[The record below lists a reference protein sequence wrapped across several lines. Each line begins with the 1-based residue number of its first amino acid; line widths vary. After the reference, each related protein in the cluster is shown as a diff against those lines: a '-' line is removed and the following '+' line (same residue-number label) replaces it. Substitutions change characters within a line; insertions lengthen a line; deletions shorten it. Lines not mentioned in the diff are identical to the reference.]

1 MSSLHAND
9 DLSLI
14 SKHWF
19 AYARLTAQLPLP
31 FCCPLA
37 IGYLTCDWVIG
48 GADMAYGSVIS
59 DLMDTREIRKSRG
72 AFFTPDALAD
82 LVTTFAITSKDDYV
96 FEPSCGEAAFLLSA
110 ARRLKTL
117 GASINEINT
126 HLCGNEL
133 HRESVIAA
141 RQRLK
146 GHGYS
151 PAVTSG
157 DFFDMSPKGDGFDAV
172 IGNPPYIRYQDFSG
186 DVRRKALEDALEC
199 GVKIDALTSS
209 WAPFVV
215 HATRFLR
222 YGGKLG
228 FVLPAEL
235 MVANYAAP
243 VRDYLLRSF
252 NKVNLV
258 LFDSP
263 VFPEVQEE
271 VVLLLAEGFGI
282 PNKAGSHV
290 IISQVSTK
298 ARSFKSK
305 SFVMDVNAGDRW
317 LAGHAM
323 RDAAELLTAIPGG
336 FTQLSEYGKIHL
348 GAVTGSN
355 GFFSM
360 TRQRADELAL
370 TDQDLVPICPPGSRH
385 LRTLS
390 LSTDDLS
397 ALDEAGKPTL
407 LFSPKGEPS
416 DAGKRY
422 IEYGQETG
430 ISNAYKCRVRKPW
443 WRVPGL
449 KQCDIF
455 ITYMN
460 GFGPNLCANEARVCF
475 LNSVHGLFLDASIP
489 EVAVKLLPVG
499 ALSSVTLLSA
509 ELFGRSYGGG
519 VLKLEPAEAGL
530 IYVPAPKLLIEADSV
545 ISRIRNDVACLLSEG
560 KREAATQLVD
570 EILLPRFGFSENEIS
585 HLESVL
591 REVRNRR
598 MVRGKSQKLFRE

>member
-1 MSSLHAND
+1 
-9 DLSLI
+9 
-14 SKHWF
+14 
-19 AYARLTAQLPLP
+19 
-31 FCCPLA
+31 
-37 IGYLTCDWVIG
+37 
-48 GADMAYGSVIS
+48 MAYGSVLS
-59 DLMDTREIRKSRG
+59 DDIDTREVRKSRG

-82 LVTTFAITSKDDYV
+82 LVTAFAITSKDDYV
-96 FEPSCGEAAFLLSA
+96 LEPSCGEAAFLLSA

-117 GASINEINT
+117 GASVDEINA

-141 RQRLK
+141 RQRLI

-186 DVRRKALEDALEC
+186 DVRRKALKDALEC

-235 MVANYAAP
+235 MVANYASP
-243 VRDYLLRSF
+243 VRDFLLRSF

-282 PNKAGSHV
+282 VNNAGSHV
-290 IISQVSTK
+290 FISQVSTK
-298 ARSFKSK
+298 AWSFKSK
-305 SFVMDVNAGDRW
+305 PFVMDVNAGDRW
-317 LAGHAM
+317 LAGQAM
-323 RDAAELLTAIPGG
+323 RGAAELLSTAIPGG

-355 GFFSM
+355 GYFAM

-370 TDQDLVPICPPGSRH
+370 TYQDLVPICPPGSRH
-385 LRTLS
+385 LRTMS
-390 LSTDDLS
+390 LSTDDLA

-422 IEYGQETG
+422 IEYGQEAG
-430 ISNAYKCRVRKPW
+430 ISEAYKCRVRKPW

-449 KQCDIF
+449 RQCDIF

-475 LNSVHGLFLDASIP
+475 LNSVHGLFLDDSIP
-489 EVAVKLLPVG
+489 KVAVKLLPVG

-519 VLKLEPAEAGL
+519 VLKLEPAEAGS
-530 IYVPAPKLLIEADSV
+530 IYVPAPKLLIEAESV
-545 ISRIRNDVACLLSEG
+545 IARIQKDVARLLREG
-560 KREAATQLVD
+560 NREAATQLVD
-570 EILLPRFGFSENEIS
+570 ENLLPRFGFNESEIS

-598 MVRGKSQKLFRE
+598 MGRGKSQKMFRG